1 MRIVLFRHGP
11 AGPRDASRWP
21 DDLAR
26 PLTEEGAERT
36 RRAARGVAC
45 LEPGVRKVFAS
56 PALRTLASAR
66 LLSEALELHGEPE
79 VLSSLAPD
87 GVWRETLKQLS
98 REAEDANV
106 ALVGHEPGLGVLAA
120 SLLLSAEVNALSFK
134 KAGACAIECDVPEL
148 GRGRLRWWLRPAA
161 LRAMRPHKNKKGRVG

>member
-11 AGPRDASRWP
+11 AAPRDAARWP

-26 PLTEEGAERT
+26 PLTEEGTERT

-45 LEPGVRKVFAS
+45 LEPGVRKVYSS
-56 PALRTLASAR
+56 PALRTLESAR
-66 LLSEALELHGEPE
+66 LLSEAFGLSAEPD
-79 VLSSLAPD
+79 LFSSLAPD
-87 GVWRETLKQLS
+87 GMWRETLQRLAK
-98 REAEDANV
+98 EADDAKV

-161 LRAMRPHKNKKGRVG
+161 LRAMRPYKKGRVG